1 MAFIQKSK
9 VTVKDLVRELRKV
22 TRDIDQNKVKSVKY
36 LKDAGMS
43 QQMIVEGYIDEVIY
57 TLKGLLD
64 ERFR

>member
-1 MAFIQKSK
+1 MAYVQESK

>member
-1 MAFIQKSK
+1 MAFTQESK

>member
-1 MAFIQKSK
+1 MAYVQESK
-9 VTVKDLVRELRKV
+9 ITVKDLVRELRKV

>member
-1 MAFIQKSK
+1 MAFVQKSK